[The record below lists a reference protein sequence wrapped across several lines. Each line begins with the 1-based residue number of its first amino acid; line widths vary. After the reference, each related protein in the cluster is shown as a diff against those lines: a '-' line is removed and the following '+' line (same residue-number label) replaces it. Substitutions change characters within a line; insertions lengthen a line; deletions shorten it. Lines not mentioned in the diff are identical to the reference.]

1 VLIAAEARVA
11 IQSWYGRLCAADRH
25 LIIEAAIGHDPSEV
39 ELRLGL
45 PAGAFAARLL
55 ELQNALAWE
64 T

>member
-1 VLIAAEARVA
+1 MLIASEARIA
-11 IQSWYGRLCAADRH
+11 IQSWYSRLGALDRH
-25 LIIEAAIGHDPSEV
+25 LLIEAAIGHDPSEV